1 MPKLSEIIAKQRAE
15 RLGNVEK
22 QKPIQSQSAE
32 LQKTTSEVISSDTAV
47 ERKASL
53 RGSETGQIIGGNGS
67 NRGQEKPAVLPK
79 RLGVL
84 DRLKADTTKIPAVG
98 APYTPGPRQAI
109 AEIPNE
115 PKIEKIESAAQT
127 ISKTE
132 NVVVQT
138 MEIGTATETEKSEG
152 NRSNGDTAVDR
163 HDAKTNDGT
172 VDVESLRKNLE
183 YLALNIEQKELVGN
197 VVRTIAMQLRSQP
210 ELIPYMKEADVDLVV
225 RGLRRS
231 YNVAVRVKT
240 EKAEKK
246 GKSTAL
252 DVELAGV
259 MKDIGFKLGS

>member
-15 RLGNVEK
+15 RLGNVQQ
-22 QKPIQSQSAE
+22 QKPTQSSSGAIQETTGEKISPSAE
-32 LQKTTSEVISSDTAV
+32 LAPKP
-47 ERKASL
+47 
-53 RGSETGQIIGGNGS
+53 RGSEVSANLGGNGS
-67 NRGQEKPAVLPK
+67 ISRQEKPAVAPK
-79 RLGVL
+79 RLGIL
-84 DRLKADTTKIPAVG
+84 DRLKADTVKVSAVG
-98 APYTPGPRQAI
+98 TSYTPGPRQAI
-109 AEIPNE
+109 AEIKNE
-115 PKIEKIESAAQT
+115 IQRPTEITVQ
-127 ISKTE
+127 SK
-132 NVVVQT
+132 
-138 MEIGTATETEKSEG
+138 ETESIRASETRNTGTPSQNNNG
-152 NRSNGDTAVDR
+152 NETALDR

-172 VDVESLRKNLE
+172 VDVESLRRNLE

-231 YNVAVRVKT
+231 YNVAVRAKT

>member
-1 MPKLSEIIAKQRAE
+1 MPKLSEILAKQRAE
-15 RLGNVEK
+15 RLGNVQQ
-22 QKPIQSQSAE
+22 QKPAQSSSGAIQETTSEKVSPSAE
-32 LQKTTSEVISSDTAV
+32 LAPKPG
-47 ERKASL
+47 
-53 RGSETGQIIGGNGS
+53 GSEISANLSGNGS
-67 NRGQEKPAVLPK
+67 VSGQEKPVVLLK

-115 PKIEKIESAAQT
+115 IQRPNIIQEQPTQVLVSAIPEETAFPA
-127 ISKTE
+127 ISQNT
-132 NVVVQT
+132 T
-138 MEIGTATETEKSEG
+138 TPT
-152 NRSNGDTAVDR
+152 DR
-163 HDAKTNDGT
+163 HDAKINDGT

-231 YNVAVRVKT
+231 YNVAVRAKT

-252 DVELAGV
+252 DAELAGV
-259 MKDIGFKLGS
+259 MRDIGFKLGS